1 MVINIFFVIEY
12 KREQIREVYTEIVF
26 CDKQQIHELMMKKV
40 ELEKI
45 TTKYYSFKSLIY
57 HNNINLKTELSTM
70 LIAEYEEKCS

>member
-45 TTKYYSFKSLIY
+45 TTK
-57 HNNINLKTELSTM
+57 
-70 LIAEYEEKCS
+70 